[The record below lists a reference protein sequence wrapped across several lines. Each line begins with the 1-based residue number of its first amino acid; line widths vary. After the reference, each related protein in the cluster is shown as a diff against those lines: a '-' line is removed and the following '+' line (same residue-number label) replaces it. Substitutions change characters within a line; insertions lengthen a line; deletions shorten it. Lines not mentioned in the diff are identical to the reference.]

1 MRIFKTKWFNK
12 WSIKECIDD
21 NSLCNAIKEIENGL
35 IDADLGA
42 NVYKKRIAKKG
53 KGKSSS
59 VRTILA
65 FKINNKSFYMYGFAK
80 NKMDNINNKE
90 LEALK
95 LLASILLNYSDKQIE
110 IALEKGELV
119 EIIYE

>member
-12 WSIKECIDD
+12 WSIKESIDD
-21 NSLCNAIKEIENGL
+21 KSLFNSIKEIENGL

-42 NVYKKRIAKKG
+42 NIYKKRIAKKG

-65 FKINNKSFYMYGFAK
+65 FKINNRSFYMYGFAK
-80 NKMDNINNKE
+80 NKRNNISNKE

-95 LLASILLNYSDKQIE
+95 LLASILLNYNDNE
-110 IALEKGELV
+110 IKLALEKGELV